1 MSCILGFSANL
12 YRRHSQNPVYSVKS
26 ADLHEAVH
34 MYGESKC
41 NGFMSL
47 DELDELNQLSNVAIA
62 CHGFNHVNLECLN
75 ASLCTKAKLFN
86 DDIKR
91 ASAAF
96 EEFGLEKDLFVYPYE
111 YSFPSSDL
119 IVKKAGF
126 KYIFAKDGKSRT
138 NIEDLQAQHDRL
150 H

>member
-1 MSCILGFSANL
+1 
-12 YRRHSQNPVYSVKS
+12 
-26 ADLHEAVH
+26 
-34 MYGESKC
+34 MY
-41 NGFMSL
+41 
-47 DELDELNQLSNVAIA
+47 IA
-62 CHGFNHVNLECLN
+62 CHGFNHVKLEGLN
-75 ASLCTKAKLFN
+75 SSLYDKIKLFN
-86 DDIKR
+86 DDIKS

-138 NIEDLQAQHDRL
+138 NIEDLQA
-150 H
+150 